1 MKKRVLIMSAGAGNG
16 HIKAAAALE
25 KSFAADD
32 RVVEVINN
40 DALQYTNKLFRDFY
54 SKFYESLVRSAPNFL
69 GWWYKTSD
77 EPWRTDRMRIML
89 DRLNTKPLVR
99 FIQDFDPHITV
110 CTHFMPAGI
119 VSHLIA
125 TQQIKARLSI
135 VVTDF
140 DFHAM
145 WLSRSFHRYF
155 VALDE
160 TKAYLEMLGIP
171 PERITV
177 SGIPI
182 DPVFQLPIDRSA
194 ARLSLQLDPLKPVL
208 LLSAGALG
216 QGPTEFIVE
225 RLLNLNRDTQTIVI
239 CGRNDELRQRV
250 TRSVAHQS
258 DNFRVLG
265 YTDDMHKLMK
275 MSDIFIG
282 KPGGMTASEA
292 IACGL
297 PMCVVS
303 PIPGQEERNSDHLLE
318 EGIAVKCNDLTTLPF
333 KLQRLLDDPAQLLR
347 MRENALRF
355 ANPLA
360 SANIVETLLADQLP
374 HMSFSKHQ
382 QAAIAFAAKTEGA
395 GVIAK
400 MPVPFLSIKKS
411 PISQQA
417 RHTALLKRHSN
428 AYKKGS

>member
-1 MKKRVLIMSAGAGNG
+1 MSAGAGNG
-16 HIKAAAALE
+16 HIKAAEALE
-25 KSFAADD
+25 KSFSADS
-32 RVVEVINN
+32 RVIEVVNN

-54 SKFYESLVRSAPNFL
+54 STFYESLVRTAPNFL

-89 DRLNTKPLVR
+89 DRLNTQPLVR

-125 TQQIKARLSI
+125 TQQINARLSI

-155 VALDE
+155 VAIDE

-171 PERITV
+171 SERITV

-182 DPVFQLPIDRSA
+182 DPVFEQVVDRTKA
-194 ARLSLQLDPLKPVL
+194 LQAFEFNPHLPVL

-216 QGPTEFIVE
+216 QDCAEFIVE
-225 RLLNLNRDTQTIVI
+225 RLLHLKSHVQTIVV
-239 CGRNDELRQRV
+239 CGRNKALRQRILQTV
-250 TRSVAHQS
+250 TPSHN
-258 DNFRVLG
+258 NFKVLG
-265 YTDDMHKLMK
+265 YTDQMHILMK
-275 MSDIFIG
+275 ISDLYIG

-292 IACGL
+292 LACGL

-318 EGIAVKCNDLTTLPF
+318 EGVAVKCNDLTTLPF
-333 KLQRLLDDPAQLLR
+333 KLEQLLNDPARLAS
-347 MRENALRF
+347 MRKNALRF
-355 ANPLA
+355 AKPLA
-360 SANIVETLLADQLP
+360 SKHIVETLLEDHAP
-374 HMSFSKHQ
+374 HLSFTKHQ
-382 QAAIAFAAKTEGA
+382 QAAMAVAGKTVGA
-395 GVIAK
+395 GVLAK
-400 MPVPFLSIKKS
+400 MPAPLLAIRNS
-411 PISQQA
+411 PIHEQT
-417 RHTALLKRHSN
+417 RPTALLKRNVSGF
-428 AYKKGS
+428 KK